1 MWFFKMHAY
10 NLAIPYWNTWRR
22 NNIQDLFKIIW
33 DRMEM
38 WGDIGITKE
47 KKKPCVY
54 SHAGDGYMGI
64 HYTILFLCMFD
75 IFIIKMIDP

>member
-1 MWFFKMHAY
+1 
-10 NLAIPYWNTWRR
+10 
-22 NNIQDLFKIIW
+22 
-33 DRMEM
+33 MEM